1 MASGGHAWPR
11 IPIPAAW
18 CGLAVREGRRRKV
31 GPADR
36 LEVQMPKMKTKSSV
50 KKRFRLTAT
59 GMVKAGAGNKR
70 HMLTAKTNKMKRQNR
85 GAFVLDKQDG
95 DTVKQ
100 WMPYGSSR

>member
-1 MASGGHAWPR
+1 MPGRGFVSAS
-11 IPIPAAW
+11 
-18 CGLAVREGRRRKV
+18 RRM
-31 GPADR
+31 
-36 LEVQMPKMKTKSSV
+36 LLTQEIEMPKMKTKSSV

-100 WMPYGSSR
+100 WMPYGSAR

>member
-1 MASGGHAWPR
+1 MPGRGFVS
-11 IPIPAAW
+11 
-18 CGLAVREGRRRKV
+18 AVRRTPQFQEF
-31 GPADR
+31 
-36 LEVQMPKMKTKSSV
+36 EMPKMKTKSSV

-59 GMVKAGAGNKR
+59 GLVKAGAGNKR

-100 WMPYGSSR
+100 WMPYGSAR